1 MSPTNVIIPN
11 SFSMD
16 WPERYISPTLSR
28 AYRILS
34 NAFLVKNRGISPWML
49 DENFPFFAPVA
60 TCMGSNPQPTA
71 LCAIPGSA
79 NKRFL
84 FVRIHGLA
92 TKLWRDVSEIRV
104 GLGPQLQL
112 GTLAVL
118 HGHHTIWDTVREFS
132 SEATYTNRVED
143 GNRIS

>member
-60 TCMGSNPQPTA
+60 TCMISNPQPTA
-71 LCAIPGSA
+71 LCAISGSA
-79 NKRFL
+79 NKRFYS
-84 FVRIHGLA
+84 FGYTDWPRSYGEMFQ
-92 TKLWRDVSEIRV
+92 KLEWV
-104 GLGPQLQL
+104 
-112 GTLAVL
+112 
-118 HGHHTIWDTVREFS
+118 
-132 SEATYTNRVED
+132 
-143 GNRIS
+143 